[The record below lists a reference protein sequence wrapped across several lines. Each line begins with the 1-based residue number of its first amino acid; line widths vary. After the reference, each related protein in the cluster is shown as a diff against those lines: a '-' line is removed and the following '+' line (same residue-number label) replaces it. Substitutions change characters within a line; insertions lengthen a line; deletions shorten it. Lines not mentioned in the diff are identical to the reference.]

1 MKINKILISP
11 QEYKESLTGIEVA
24 KAMKQGIFE
33 VNKNI
38 EIELAP
44 VADGGDGTLQTM
56 VDVTN
61 GKIISKKVE
70 NPIGNIINS
79 EWGKLGD
86 NKTAVIEMAKASGL
100 ALLRNDQKSALHT
113 STFGTGQ
120 LFKDALDSGIKNFII
135 GIGGSA
141 TNDGG
146 AGFISALGAK
156 LLDNNNSE
164 VKPSG
169 ANLNKISKID
179 LSDFDKR
186 IKDITVN
193 VACDVNNP
201 MCGENGAS
209 AIFGPQKGAS
219 ISDIKMLDS
228 NLLHWSEI
236 IKTQFS
242 KDILNVPG
250 SGAAGGLG
258 GGLMAFVNAKLS
270 SGADIIL
277 NSLNY
282 DKKLKGVDLV
292 IVGEGQTDKST
303 QFNKSPVAVAE
314 RAKKLGIPVVC
325 ISGSLGDGYLES
337 SVKGIDAFFSI
348 VNKPMSLD
356 IALNNAYDLISK
368 STKEIYKTLIF

>member
-24 KAMKQGIFE
+24 KAMKNGIHDFD
-33 VNKNI
+33 KNI
-38 EIELAP
+38 KIELAP

-61 GKIISKKVE
+61 GEIISKKVE

-100 ALLRNDQKSALHT
+100 ALLKDNEKSALNT

-120 LFKDALDSGIKNFII
+120 LFKNALDLGIKNFIV

-156 LLDNNNSE
+156 LLDKNDAT
-164 VKPSG
+164 VKPYG
-169 ANLNKISKID
+169 ANLHKITKID
-179 LSDFDKR
+179 LSNFDKR
-186 IKDITVN
+186 INDITVN

-201 MCGENGAS
+201 LCGEHGAS

-219 ISDIKMLDS
+219 PSDVKLLDS
-228 NLLHWSEI
+228 NLLHWANI
-236 IKTQFS
+236 IKSQFN

-258 GGLMAFVNAKLS
+258 GGLMAFANAKLS

-277 NSLNY
+277 NALNY
-282 DKKLKGVDLV
+282 DSKLDGVDLV

-314 RAKKLGIPVVC
+314 RAKRLGIPVIC
-325 ISGSLGDGYLES
+325 ISGSLGEGYLDS
-337 SVKGIDAFFSI
+337 SSYGINAFFSI

-356 IALNNAYDLISK
+356 IALKNAYDLISK
-368 STKEIYKTLIF
+368 STKEIYKTLII

>member
-1 MKINKILISP
+1 MKIHKILISP
-11 QEYKESLTGIEVA
+11 QEYKESLTGIQVA
-24 KAMKQGIFE
+24 RAMKEGILN
-33 VNKNI
+33 VDKNI
-38 EIELAP
+38 KIELVP

-61 GKIISKKVE
+61 GEIISKRVE

-100 ALLRNDQKSALHT
+100 ALLKEHEKSALNT

-120 LFKDALDSGIKNFII
+120 LFMNALDLGIKNFIV

-156 LLDNNNSE
+156 LLDKNNSLVRPCGE
-164 VKPSG
+164 
-169 ANLNKISKID
+169 NLNKITKID

-186 IKDITVN
+186 INDITVN

-201 MCGENGAS
+201 LCGENGAS

-219 ISDIKMLDS
+219 PSDIKLLDS
-228 NLLHWSEI
+228 NLLHWSNI
-236 IKTQFS
+236 IKNQFN
-242 KDILNVPG
+242 KDILDVPG
-250 SGAAGGLG
+250 AGAAGGLG
-258 GGLMAFVNAKLS
+258 AGLMAFVNAKLS

-277 NSLNY
+277 NSLDY
-282 DKKLKGVDLV
+282 DKKLQDVDLV

-314 RAKKLGIPVVC
+314 KAKKLGIPVIC
-325 ISGSLGDGYLES
+325 ISGSLGEGYFES
-337 SVKGIDAFFSI
+337 SSHGINAFFSI
-348 VNKPMSLD
+348 VNKPMPLD
-356 IALNNAYDLISK
+356 LALKNAYDLISK
-368 STKEIYKTLIF
+368 STQEIYKTLII

>member
-242 KDILNVPG
+242 KDIPNFFALSATATGDLLN
-250 SGAAGGLG
+250 
-258 GGLMAFVNAKLS
+258 
-270 SGADIIL
+270 
-277 NSLNY
+277 
-282 DKKLKGVDLV
+282 
-292 IVGEGQTDKST
+292 
-303 QFNKSPVAVAE
+303 
-314 RAKKLGIPVVC
+314 
-325 ISGSLGDGYLES
+325 
-337 SVKGIDAFFSI
+337 
-348 VNKPMSLD
+348 
-356 IALNNAYDLISK
+356 
-368 STKEIYKTLIF
+368 